1 MDTLIRRRS
10 MIAAGGGSPTP
21 PAVMIPYIRG
31 GGNGSYIDTGITS
44 DSDTKIIVWA
54 RNFNVGT
61 DVNWLF
67 GTRTSTPSYFEL
79 VAGRLGNTGKIG
91 GFFGGSATWH
101 ADAWPYFSHYHKY
114 ELSADGLFVDD
125 TQLISAYSGT
135 FSGSVNIHLFGYN
148 ANGVN
153 SGSLLPADIFACK
166 IYKGGVLVR
175 DYAPVSSP
183 SVGLYDAVSDTVF
196 TNAGSGSFT
205 YGTFNINA
213 YTPLEYI
220 ATSGSSYFL
229 TPAIGS
235 YSLPI
240 VIKFKPTGT
249 TKDWFSP
256 IGGRDN
262 TNGTNRCEIYTG
274 NTTYSNARISAI
286 LGDTAQYIYSSN
298 TAGAV
303 RNKEI
308 IVVKN
313 NNTFTAYYNNAA
325 FGSAVTFNVA
335 SSYSTGAPLSVG
347 TTWENHLSSDVSP
360 FVGNIYYVGL
370 GGYNFVPAKVSG
382 VAGMYDTYNDIS
394 YPSTTSTPF
403 TAGPEL

>member
-1 MDTLIRRRS
+1 MDALLRRRA

-21 PAVMIPYIRG
+21 PTPTTIPYIRG

-101 ADAWPYFSHYHKY
+101 TDAWPYFSHYHKY

-153 SGSLLPADIFACK
+153 SGSLLPADICACK

-175 DYAPVSSP
+175 DYTPVNSP

-196 TNAGSGSFT
+196 TNAGTGSFT
-205 YGTFNINA
+205 YGTFNANA

-220 ATSGSSYFL
+220 ATSGSS
-229 TPAIGS
+229 
-235 YSLPI
+235 
-240 VIKFKPTGT
+240 
-249 TKDWFSP
+249 D
-256 IGGRDN
+256 
-262 TNGTNRCEIYTG
+262 
-274 NTTYSNARISAI
+274 
-286 LGDTAQYIYSSN
+286 
-298 TAGAV
+298 
-303 RNKEI
+303 
-308 IVVKN
+308 
-313 NNTFTAYYNNAA
+313 
-325 FGSAVTFNVA
+325 
-335 SSYSTGAPLSVG
+335 
-347 TTWENHLSSDVSP
+347 
-360 FVGNIYYVGL
+360 
-370 GGYNFVPAKVSG
+370 SG
-382 VAGMYDTYNDIS
+382 V
-394 YPSTTSTPF
+394 
-403 TAGPEL
+403 